1 MLSARLK
8 ALRKQRSLTQVD
20 LAKKFGVSQQAIAK
34 WETAHSFPES
44 RTVAGLAEFFD
55 VTSDY
60 LLGIT
65 DSVYP
70 SGPFSNVK
78 IIGTVKAGYDAL
90 AYEEDYGVAVAEVED
105 PDSYRY
111 LNVKGDSMEPYI
123 RHGDLALVKLQE
135 TLKNGD
141 LGVVIYGDG
150 EATLKEY
157 YYKNG
162 IVKLVPFNE
171 EYETIEITGDDLERF
186 RVFGKVVETRS
197 KW

>member
-1 MLSARLK
+1 MFSKRLK
-8 ALRKQRSLTQVD
+8 TLRKERSLTQID
-20 LAKKFGVSQQAIAK
+20 LAKHFNVSQQAIAK
-34 WETAHSFPES
+34 WESDKSFPES
-44 RTVAGLAEFFD
+44 RTVAGIAEFFD
-55 VTSDY
+55 VSSDY
-60 LLGIT
+60 LLGIS
-65 DSVYP
+65 DALYP
-70 SGPFSNVK
+70 AGSFANVK

-90 AYEEDYGVAVAEVED
+90 AYEEDHGVAAADVLDAEA
-105 PDSYRY
+105 YRY
-111 LNVKGDSMEPYI
+111 LIVKGDSMEPYI

-157 YYKNG
+157 SFKNG
-162 IVKLVPFNE
+162 IVTLLPFNE
-171 EYETIEITGDDLERF
+171 DYETIEISGDDLEQF